1 MHNDWILQVEDDEN
15 DVLLLQHV
23 FAQAGILNPVHVA
36 TDGQQAIDYLA
47 GVGRYAER
55 EKFPMPRLVLLDL
68 KIPKVM
74 GLEVLRWI
82 RHQPALN
89 ALHVVVFSSSDHP
102 ADIKAAHHL
111 GANSYYVKPCTV
123 AERLK
128 IAQEM
133 KRWFLEAD
141 EELRSGHSRRE
152 LGVMFNSGVRPRP
165 ATTHR

>member
-1 MHNDWILQVEDDEN
+1 MHDAWILQVEDDEN

-47 GVGRYAER
+47 GVGRYTER
-55 EKFPMPRLVLLDL
+55 DKFPMPRLVLLDL

-82 RHQPALN
+82 RQQPALN
-89 ALHVVVFSSSDHP
+89 ALRVVVFSSSDHP
-102 ADIKAAHHL
+102 ADVKAAHHL
-111 GANSYYVKPCTV
+111 GANSYYVKPCMV
-123 AERLK
+123 EERLK

-133 KRWFLEAD
+133 KRWFLELD
-141 EELRSGHSRRE
+141 EESNPGVIFHSKVPPRS
-152 LGVMFNSGVRPRP
+152 
-165 ATTHR
+165 TTIDR

>member
-1 MHNDWILQVEDDEN
+1 MHDEWILQVEDDEN
-15 DVLLLQHV
+15 DVLLLQRV

-47 GVGRYAER
+47 GVGRYADR
-55 EKFPMPRLVLLDL
+55 SKFPMPRLVLLDL
-68 KIPKVM
+68 KIPKIM

-82 RHQPALN
+82 RYQPALN

-102 ADIKAAHHL
+102 SDVKAAHHL

-133 KRWFLEAD
+133 KHWFLQVD
-141 EELRSGHSRRE
+141 EETKLGRGRRD
-152 LGVMFNSGVRPRP
+152 LGVMFNLSGRLRP
-165 ATTHR
+165 ASTHR